1 MIKRIALAALAAFAF
16 STAVAQE
23 KPATAPAAPATKPVP
38 GTEPDVRIFQ
48 EMFLCMEGGLP
59 PDWNRAWITVV
70 ELDRTDDGKSRNYE
84 AIFRYATKPD
94 DRDGEDLK
102 NCGAQRILAGV
113 ADLNDYLRPDQ
124 RNWTE
129 VTITFF
135 SEGKYEVK
143 YGYNPLRVP
152 AKPGAKPAAAK
163 PEAAKPGA
171 KPEAPKPAAKPPADP
186 PKAGFKIGQ

>member
-16 STAVAQE
+16 STASAQD
-23 KPATAPAAPATKPVP
+23 KPAAPPAAPATKPVP
-38 GTEPDVRIFQ
+38 GTEPDVKIFQ

-59 PDWNRAWITVV
+59 PDWNKAWVTVV

-94 DRDGEDLK
+94 DREGEDLK
-102 NCGAQRILAGV
+102 NCGGQRIISGV

-124 RNWTE
+124 RGWTE
-129 VTITFF
+129 VTITFT

-143 YGYNPLRVP
+143 YGYNPVRLP
-152 AKPGAKPAAAK
+152 AKPAAAKPGAKPAATK
-163 PEAAKPGA
+163 PEAAKP
-171 KPEAPKPAAKPPADP
+171 AAKPAADP